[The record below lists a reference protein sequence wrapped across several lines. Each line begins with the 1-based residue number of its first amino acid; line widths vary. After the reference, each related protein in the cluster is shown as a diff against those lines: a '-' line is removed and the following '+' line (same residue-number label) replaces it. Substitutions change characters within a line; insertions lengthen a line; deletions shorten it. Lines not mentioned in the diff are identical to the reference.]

1 MTMSEALEQPVSLRD
16 YVAIARPDHW
26 VKNAFML
33 PGAALAFLLDSSAG
47 WHAIPALALAVAATC
62 LVASANYTINEW
74 LDAHTDQHHPTKSR
88 RPSALGR
95 IRPSLVYLQYAVL
108 AVTGLG
114 LAALVGWPLVLTEA
128 VLLGMGVLYNVPPI
142 RTKDRAY
149 LDVLSESINNPLRL
163 MLGWFAITSVAMP
176 PGSIL
181 ACYWMGGAYLM
192 ALKRFA
198 EYRMIDD
205 PERAG
210 LYRRSFKSY
219 TETSLLVSAFF
230 YAITAALL
238 LGVFLIKYRI
248 EFLLSFPFFALLF
261 AWYLAIAMR
270 SRSDAINP
278 EKLYREKPFMA
289 YTLFLAL
296 LVLFLFV
303 VDVPGLQVLVS
314 SHALG
319 DVAGGR

>member
-1 MTMSEALEQPVSLRD
+1 MSEILGGPVSLRD

-33 PGAALAFLLDSSAG
+33 PGAALAFLLDPSAG

-62 LVASANYTINEW
+62 LIASANYTINEW
-74 LDAHTDQHHPTKSR
+74 LDAHTDRHHPVKSR

-95 IRPSLVYLQYAVL
+95 IRPGLVYLQYALL
-108 AVTGLG
+108 ALTGLG

-149 LDVLSESINNPLRL
+149 LDVLSESVNNPLRL
-163 MLGWFAITSVAMP
+163 LLGWFAITAMAMP

-198 EYRMIDD
+198 EYRMIND
-205 PERAG
+205 PARAG
-210 LYRRSFKSY
+210 LYRRSFQHY

-261 AWYLAIAMR
+261 AWYLAIALR

-289 YTLFLAL
+289 YTVFLVL
-296 LVLFLFV
+296 LVMLLFV
-303 VDVPGLQVLVS
+303 VEIPGLQVLVS
-314 SHALG
+314 SHALDG
-319 DVAGGR
+319 IVYGR